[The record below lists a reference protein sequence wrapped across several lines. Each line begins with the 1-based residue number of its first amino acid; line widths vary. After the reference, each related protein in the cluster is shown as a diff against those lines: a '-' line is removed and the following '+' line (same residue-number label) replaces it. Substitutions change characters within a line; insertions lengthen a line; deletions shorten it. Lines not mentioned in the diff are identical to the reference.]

1 MIKPNLLKKG
11 DRVALVS
18 LSGGLGGEKL
28 FKHRVDLGIKR
39 LKEIFGFEVVI
50 APNALKGCDFLNS
63 HPEAKAS
70 DLMWAIKD
78 DSIKGIFSIIGGAD
92 SIKILPYIDLK
103 EITKHPKVFCGFSD
117 STSVHFMFWNAGVQ
131 SFYGPCV
138 MCQFAENVQMHDYTL
153 SAINH
158 ALILGD
164 KYTIESSP
172 KWCGTMLNW
181 IDETNN
187 NILRPMQNETHGLE
201 FLKDKS
207 SQGEL
212 IGGCIDVLPEIANA
226 GLFKNIQWQGKI
238 LFLEPSDE
246 CVAPEVLR
254 EYLKTLKVAN
264 IFDKINGV
272 IFGKPKYEKYY
283 NEYKT
288 VLLEELTD
296 YDISL
301 VYNVNF
307 GHEDPI
313 TVLPYGALLSID
325 NKTKKLTIDNFK

>member
-11 DRVALVS
+11 DKVALVS

-28 FKHRVDLGIKR
+28 FTHRVVLGIKR
-39 LKEIFGFEVVI
+39 LKEIFGFEVVV
-50 APNALKGCDFLNS
+50 APNALKGCEYLNA
-63 HPEAKAS
+63 HPEAKAN

-78 DSIKGIFSIIGGAD
+78 DSIKGIFSIIGGTD

-103 EITKHPKVFCGFSD
+103 EISKHPKVFCGFSD
-117 STSVHFMFWNAGVQ
+117 STSVHFMFWKAGVQ

-138 MCQFAENVQMHDYTL
+138 MCQFAENVKMHDYTIN
-153 SAINH
+153 AINH

-164 KYTIESSP
+164 KYHIESAP
-172 KWCGTMLNW
+172 NWCGAMLNW
-181 IDETNN
+181 ADESNN
-187 NILRPMQNETHGLE
+187 KILRPMQKETHGLE
-201 FLKDKS
+201 FLKGES
-207 SQGEL
+207 TQGVL
-212 IGGCIDVLPEIANA
+212 VGGCIDVLSDVISA
-226 GLFKNIQWQGKI
+226 GLFADIQWQNKI

-246 CVAPEVLR
+246 CVEPEIMRSYLR
-254 EYLKTLKVAN
+254 SLKDIK
-264 IFDKINGV
+264 IFDQINGV

-288 VLLEELTD
+288 VLLDELKD
-296 YDISL
+296 FEINI

-313 TVLPYGALLSID
+313 TILPYGALLTINSET
-325 NKTKKLTIDNFK
+325 KTLTVDNFR